1 MTMRI
6 VIVTMSKSLYFNGNY
21 NGNYYVT
28 GGIKVRNISVYY
40 YYYHHSTI
48 LSTLFKQQQP
58 KISSEQRPPPF
69 SPSSLFVRTKH

>member
-48 LSTLFKQQQP
+48 LSTLF
-58 KISSEQRPPPF
+58 
-69 SPSSLFVRTKH
+69 

>member
-1 MTMRI
+1 MTMTMRI

-21 NGNYYVT
+21 YGNYYVT
-28 GGIKVRNISVYY
+28 EIRNISV

-48 LSTLFKQQQP
+48 LSTLFKQQQQP
-58 KISSEQRPPPF
+58 KISSDQQPPPF

>member
-28 GGIKVRNISVYY
+28 EIRNISVYY
-40 YYYHHSTI
+40 YYHRNSTI

-58 KISSEQRPPPF
+58 KISSEQQPPPF
-69 SPSSLFVRTKH
+69 SPSSIF

>member
-1 MTMRI
+1 MTMMMRI

-28 GGIKVRNISVYY
+28 EIRNISV

-48 LSTLFKQQQP
+48 LSTLFKQHQP
-58 KISSEQRPPPF
+58 KISSDQQPPPF